1 MELLKKLTATVWL
14 PIGAA
19 VVIMLISCVVQG
31 RWSERWE
38 TFPELEL
45 FARQLDTVP
54 LVIGEW
60 QGKDEEKTEERIRKL
75 AGNEGELMRTY
86 RNASGQE
93 VRVSLICARLQD
105 IFFHTPDRCYQA
117 AGFEMQSEPQL
128 EVFEIG
134 DKTAEF
140 FTTTFLKSEPA
151 GTHSERGYWSWSGDG
166 TWVAPSNQRLRF
178 AGQRALFKLYVFTA
192 VPPGDKKNEQLEYVG
207 DFMRAFIPALE
218 IALRPALEEA
228 GRVKKQES
236 AAAPAGTAG

>member
-1 MELLKKLTATVWL
+1 MNPSTYL

-19 VVIMLISCVVQG
+19 VLIMLISCVVQG
-31 RWSERWE
+31 TWRERWE

-45 FARQLDTVP
+45 FAKQLEKVP
-54 LVIGEW
+54 MVVGEW
-60 QGKDEEKTEERIRKL
+60 QGRDEEKSEERIRKI

-86 RNASGQE
+86 RNASGHE
-93 VRVSLICARLQD
+93 VRVSLICARLED

-117 AGFEMQSEPQL
+117 AGFEMQGEPQL

-166 TWVAPSNQRLRF
+166 TWVAPTNQRLTF

-192 VPPGDKKNEQLEYVG
+192 VPPGNKKSGQEEYVG

-228 GRVKKQES
+228 GRVKKQEP
-236 AAAPAGTAG
+236 AATVPTQPAG